1 MFPRNS
7 FRSRSLCLF
16 DSEDSIIAAPWPNN
30 AETELVFKT
39 CKLTVSFIFCQKVS
53 EFAVDAQELPR
64 FFRVLGVSQLT
75 VGSHCCGRR
84 LLGSRS
90 SGPVLAFRQFSLFLE
105 QRVHNWVAQ
114 HLTNYVRYVI
124 LQCMTINFVTIRR
137 KK

>member
-1 MFPRNS
+1 MGRQTCSCFLTALRKTHAQEVRQSLTWIPNSPLCRPQVCWSSIGSSVFPRNS

-64 FFRVLGVSQLT
+64 FFHVFGVSQL
-75 VGSHCCGRR
+75 SSPLCCQPC
-84 LLGSRS
+84 L
-90 SGPVLAFRQFSLFLE
+90 PVL
-105 QRVHNWVAQ
+105 
-114 HLTNYVRYVI
+114 
-124 LQCMTINFVTIRR
+124 
-137 KK
+137 